1 MVYLLNY
8 LLTFFRTPVISVDF
22 DIEEKYPYHI
32 HPKMTN
38 TKNNNTF
45 LSKLQTLKSFIDG
58 MGIKS
63 SDDVLSDVLKK
74 SGHNVELALERILAG
89 NGSISNDGAPTHN
102 SSLATSTKK
111 RASSSTKNATASS
124 KKRSSTGSSSFS
136 LSTSSKMPK
145 SRHSFGGAPSLKDN
159 TLYTVQ
165 QQPTN
170 RLLLCK
176 RWSIAS
182 SRSTRGRVS
191 YGEML
196 DFSQNWNNNHET
208 KGNKLINPLV
218 RFRSK
223 SGYVEGTL
231 NRYLCSI
238 LVPLLH
244 LSATSHDN
252 NNDQF
257 IPIVS
262 IEGETL
268 MEDRSIVIGS
278 EVPLTL
284 KVYIND
290 PISFFELFSSG
301 RDGIEKSNAAS
312 SAKLFFQNSAKKKSR
327 LPSYQGKKAKSSFS
341 DEQLAEAAFHLLQWA
356 DKGEE
361 LPFKTKK
368 ETKEEKLKEDTT
380 TLDLE
385 VAESNSTNSDGD
397 YEDTTS
403 LVSEQVDELNQLVV
417 IDEQGGKLRTLLELS
432 DPSGFKKDIVLRPY
446 QRQALH
452 WMCRREGVR
461 IKGEMDNN
469 SLEEETGELDLL
481 AELASCSTND
491 NSDPSIQDKAVS
503 CDCGAVVVSNEL
515 LESGEIVPVA
525 EYGQKER
532 KEGKTN
538 NYHHHPLWKRRFL
551 ATDNLTSVYSFYVNE
566 LLGIASTSPPHPP
579 KQCNGGILADAMGL
593 GKTIMLLALVLKTK
607 ESISSTKKRPSD
619 SSLKPERASKKA
631 ASSGADEEEFDDL
644 SSDIESDNDDDESYT
659 DDDHNIQMLK
669 RNNSGTTLVIAPLS
683 LVSQWEEELATKTE
697 LSHLMYYENKKATG
711 CDVFSSCDVVVTTY
725 GTVQSEYACW
735 TRSAMKQ
742 PGQSH
747 PLLAFD
753 WKRIILDEA
762 HGIKNPSTIVSKAC
776 CMLKAESRWCVTG
789 TPIQK

>member
-1 MVYLLNY
+1 
-8 LLTFFRTPVISVDF
+8 
-22 DIEEKYPYHI
+22 
-32 HPKMTN
+32 MTN
-38 TKNNNTF
+38 TKNTF

-58 MGIKS
+58 MGIKA

-74 SGHNVELALERILAG
+74 NGHNVELALERILTG

-102 SSLATSTKK
+102 NSLATSTKK
-111 RASSSTKNATASS
+111 RANSSTGNATASS
-124 KKRSSTGSSSFS
+124 KKRSSTGLSSSS

-159 TLYTVQ
+159 THTVQ

-176 RWSIAS
+176 RWTIAS

-196 DFSQNWNNNHET
+196 DFSQNWNNHET
-208 KGNKLINPLV
+208 GQKSKLINPLV

-244 LSATSHDN
+244 LPATNHDN
-252 NNDQF
+252 KIDQF
-257 IPIVS
+257 IPLVS

-268 MEDRSIVIGS
+268 MEDRLLVIGS
-278 EVPLTL
+278 EIPLTL

-301 RDGIEKSNAAS
+301 KDGIEKSNAAS
-312 SAKLFFQNSAKKKSR
+312 SAKLFFQSSAKKKSSGM
-327 LPSYQGKKAKSSFS
+327 PSYQGKKAKSSFS
-341 DEQLAEAAFHLLQWA
+341 DEELAEAAFHLLQWA

-361 LPFKTKK
+361 LPFKRKE
-368 ETKEEKLKEDTT
+368 ETKEKLKEDTT

-385 VAESNSTNSDGD
+385 VAESNSTLENGDGD
-397 YEDTTS
+397 YEDSTS
-403 LVSEQVDELNQLVV
+403 LASEQVDELNQLVV
-417 IDEQGGKLRTLLELS
+417 SDEQVGKLRTLSELS
-432 DPSGFKKDIVLRPY
+432 DPTGFKKDIKLHAY
-446 QRQALH
+446 QREALH
-452 WMCRREGVR
+452 WMCRREGVH
-461 IKGEMDNN
+461 IKGEMNSN
-469 SLEEETGELDLL
+469 SLEDETGELDLL
-481 AELASCSTND
+481 AELVSLSASD

-525 EYGQKER
+525 EYGKER
-532 KEGKTN
+532 KEGTN

-551 ATDNLTSVYSFYVNE
+551 ATGGLTSVYSFYVNE
-566 LLGIASTSPPHPP
+566 LLGVASAFSPDPP
-579 KQCNGGILADAMGL
+579 KHCNGGILADAMGL

-607 ESISSTKKRPSD
+607 ENVSSRKKRPSD
-619 SSLKPERASKKA
+619 SSLKPERASKRA
-631 ASSGADEEEFDDL
+631 ASSGADDEEEIVDL
-644 SSDIESDNDDDESYT
+644 SSDIETDNDDDESYT
-659 DDDHNIQMLK
+659 DDDHSIQMLK
-669 RNNSGTTLVIAPLS
+669 RNNSNGTTTLVIAPLS
-683 LVSQWEEELATKTE
+683 LVSQWEEELATKTD

-725 GTVQSEYACW
+725 GTVQSEYASW
-735 TRSAMKQ
+735 TGSAMKQ

-776 CMLKAESRWCVTG
+776 RMLKAESRWCVTG

>member
-1 MVYLLNY
+1 
-8 LLTFFRTPVISVDF
+8 
-22 DIEEKYPYHI
+22 
-32 HPKMTN
+32 MTS
-38 TKNNNTF
+38 TKNTF

-58 MGIKS
+58 MGIKA
-63 SDDVLSDVLKK
+63 SDDVLSNVLKK

-89 NGSISNDGAPTHN
+89 NGSISTNGAPTHN
-102 SSLATSTKK
+102 NSLATSTKK
-111 RASSSTKNATASS
+111 RDSSSTGNTTASS
-124 KKRSSTGSSSFS
+124 KKRFSTGSSSS
-136 LSTSSKMPK
+136 SSSTSSKTPK
-145 SRHSFGGAPSLKDN
+145 SSIKRPRHSFGGAPSLKDN
-159 TLYTVQ
+159 TNTVQ

-176 RWSIAS
+176 RWTIAS

-196 DFSQNWNNNHET
+196 DFSQNWNHNHET
-208 KGNKLINPLV
+208 LSKGGKLINPLV

-244 LSATSHDN
+244 LPATNHDD

-257 IPIVS
+257 IPLVS

-268 MEDRSIVIGS
+268 MEDRLLVIGS

-301 RDGIEKSNAAS
+301 RDGVEKSNAAS
-312 SAKLFFQNSAKKKSR
+312 SSKLFFQNSAKEKKSHGK
-327 LPSYQGKKAKSSFS
+327 SYQGKKAKSSFS
-341 DEQLAEAAFHLLQWA
+341 DEELAEAAFHLLQWA

-361 LPFKTKK
+361 LPFKTKE
-368 ETKEEKLKEDTT
+368 ETEGKLKEDTT

-385 VAESNSTNSDGD
+385 GAESNSTLENGD
-397 YEDTTS
+397 ATS
-403 LVSEQVDELNQLVV
+403 LVSEQVDELNQLV
-417 IDEQGGKLRTLLELS
+417 ISDEQVGKLKIPELS
-432 DPSGFKKDIVLRPY
+432 DPSGFKNGVVLHSY
-446 QRQALH
+446 QRQALY
-452 WMCRREGVR
+452 WMCRREGVY
-461 IKGEMDNN
+461 IKGEMNNN
-469 SLEEETGELDLL
+469 SIEDNTGELDLL
-481 AELASCSTND
+481 VELASCSTSD
-491 NSDPSIQDKAVS
+491 NSDPSIQDLEDKAIS

-525 EYGQKER
+525 EYGCQKES

-538 NYHHHPLWKRRFL
+538 NYHHHPSRRYL
-551 ATDNLTSVYSFYVNE
+551 ATDDLTSVYSFYVNE
-566 LLGIASTSPPHPP
+566 LLGIASASPPDPP

-593 GKTIMLLALVLKTK
+593 GKTIMLLALILKTK
-607 ESISSTKKRPSD
+607 ENVSSTKKRPSD
-619 SSLKPERASKKA
+619 SRLKPERASKRA
-631 ASSGADEEEFDDL
+631 ASSGADDEEVVDL

-683 LVSQWEEELATKTE
+683 LVSQWEEELATKTD

-725 GTVQSEYACW
+725 GTVQSEYASFI
-735 TRSAMKQ
+735 RSAMKQ

>member
-1 MVYLLNY
+1 
-8 LLTFFRTPVISVDF
+8 
-22 DIEEKYPYHI
+22 
-32 HPKMTN
+32 MT
-38 TKNNNTF
+38 NTF

-58 MGIKS
+58 MGIKA

-74 SGHNVELALERILAG
+74 SGHNVEMALERILTG
-89 NGSISNDGAPTHN
+89 NGSISNEGAPTHN
-102 SSLATSTKK
+102 NSLATSTKK
-111 RASSSTKNATASS
+111 RASSSTGNATASS
-124 KKRSSTGSSSFS
+124 KKRSSTGSSSSS

-159 TLYTVQ
+159 THTVQ

-176 RWSIAS
+176 RWTIAS

-208 KGNKLINPLV
+208 KGSKLINPLV
-218 RFRSK
+218 RFRSN

-244 LSATSHDN
+244 LPATNHNVNS
-252 NNDQF
+252 DQF
-257 IPIVS
+257 IPLIS

-268 MEDRSIVIGS
+268 MEDRLLVIGS
-278 EVPLTL
+278 EIPLTL

-290 PISFFELFSSG
+290 PISFFDLFSSG
-301 RDGIEKSNAAS
+301 RDGVEKSNAAS
-312 SAKLFFQNSAKKKSR
+312 SSKLFFQSAKKKSKM
-327 LPSYQGKKAKSSFS
+327 PSYQGKKAKSSFS

-361 LPFKTKK
+361 LPFKRKE

-385 VAESNSTNSDGD
+385 VAESNSTLEDGDGD
-397 YEDTTS
+397 YEGATS

-417 IDEQGGKLRTLLELS
+417 SDEQVGKLKIPELS
-432 DPSGFKKDIVLRPY
+432 EPSGFKKDIKLHAY

-452 WMCRREGVR
+452 WMCRREGVN
-461 IKGEMDNN
+461 IKGEMDIN
-469 SLEEETGELDLL
+469 SLEKETGELDLL
-481 AELASCSTND
+481 AELASCSTSD
-491 NSDPSIQDKAVS
+491 NGDPSIQDGKVVS
-503 CDCGAVVVSNEL
+503 CDCGPVVISDEL

-525 EYGQKER
+525 EYGCQKER
-532 KEGKTN
+532 KDCKTN

-551 ATDNLTSVYSFYVNE
+551 ATSDLTSVYSFYVNE
-566 LLGIASTSPPHPP
+566 LLGIASASPPHPP

-607 ESISSTKKRPSD
+607 ESFSSTKKRPSD
-619 SSLKPERASKKA
+619 FSLKPVRASKRA
-631 ASSGADEEEFDDL
+631 ASSGADEEEAVDL
-644 SSDIESDNDDDESYT
+644 SSDIESDDDDDESYT
-659 DDDHNIQMLK
+659 DDDHNVHMLK

-683 LVSQWEEELATKTE
+683 LASQWEEELATKTD

-711 CDVFSSCDVVVTTY
+711 CDVFSSCDVVVTTF
-725 GTVQSEYACW
+725 GTVQSEYASW